1 MSQGAM
7 GVLEKLTILS
17 YQRNDHKE
25 QQPVD
30 RFVAYVNPAEIAMSW
45 EHEYDAAAG
54 HGATAAPMKFK
65 RIKPGDLTLSFFLD
79 GTNAAGR
86 TEPEYQRPDAVQEM
100 IASFQ
105 KVTGYDG
112 DIHRPRYLKV
122 VWGTLTVKRCVL
134 KTATITYKLF
144 RPNGIPLRA
153 VISAVFTD
161 SLDDRVRVAMAQ
173 DNSTDLT
180 HERILR
186 AGQTLYSLC
195 ESIYGDAA
203 LAPQVARFNNLDS
216 VRGVPA
222 GTRLFF
228 PPLEK

>member
-1 MSQGAM
+1 D
-7 GVLEKLTILS
+7 
-17 YQRNDHKE
+17 N
-25 QQPVD
+25 
-30 RFVAYVNPAEIAMSW
+30 
-45 EHEYDAAAG
+45 
-54 HGATAAPMKFK
+54 
-65 RIKPGDLTLSFFLD
+65 
-79 GTNAAGR
+79 
-86 TEPEYQRPDAVQEM
+86 
-100 IASFQ
+100 
-105 KVTGYDG
+105 
-112 DIHRPRYLKV
+112 HRPRDLTD
-122 VWGTLTVKRCVL
+122 VWWTLTVKRSVL
-134 KTATITYKLF
+134 TRPTITYTLF